1 MNSFFGNFGSSFL
14 NMMSQPAQGAA
25 GPNMLMQALGAAMR
39 GEDPHQWIQEVA
51 RQHPQLRQFDL
62 NNLQN
67 GAQQVCQQ
75 NGVNMQDMI
84 NKIDSTLNPFLK
96 K

>member
-14 NMMSQPAQGAA
+14 NSMTQSSQGA
-25 GPNMLMQALGAAMR
+25 GGVNMLMQALGAAMR
-39 GEDPHQWIQEVA
+39 GEDPHEWIQQVA
-51 RQHPQLRQFDL
+51 SQHPQLRQFDL

-67 GAQQVCQQ
+67 GAQQACQQ
-75 NGVNMQDMI
+75 NGINMQDMI
-84 NKIDSTLNPFLK
+84 NKIDNTFNPFIK